1 LDHPIPF
8 LKKRIIT
15 TFTWSERD
23 AVQKEEKTPFY
34 VCALLEAEAI
44 TPGRTE
50 TLDKR

>member
-8 LKKRIIT
+8 LKKELLLLSHGVKGMLFRK
-15 TFTWSERD
+15 
-23 AVQKEEKTPFY
+23 QEKTPFY
-34 VCALLEAEAI
+34 ICALLEAEAI